1 MIGDLFHYGQKDGT
15 VPQTHK
21 QKDIATD
28 KHKSKPCLILL
39 DEPGQVFINY
49 SDNSR
54 LDSSGFSPFG
64 KVVSGL
70 EVAEAAMNPT
80 PGERGGV
87 GQGLLEDRGNG
98 WIRSGREGRLQL

>member
-1 MIGDLFHYGQKDGT
+1 M
-15 VPQTHK
+15 
-21 QKDIATD
+21 
-28 KHKSKPCLILL
+28 
-39 DEPGQVFINY
+39 FINY

-54 LDSSGFSPFG
+54 LDSLGFSPFG
-64 KVVSGL
+64 QVVSGL

-98 WIRSGREGRLQL
+98 WIRSGRWGGGCSSEPLLSGPPTLGSTSSHRPE